1 MGMRLGGMGMRL
13 GGMGMRLGC
22 HGNEATM
29 IYEWDYSGLGTRTVF
44 GTKDYCE
51 LMLNGSLISA
61 LLRKRLIF
69 HWMQIFWMSTKERMV
84 SCSCLI

>member
-1 MGMRLGGMGMRL
+1 MGMRLPFCERPGY
-13 GGMGMRLGC
+13 
-22 HGNEATM
+22 EATM

-44 GTKDYCE
+44 GTKGYCYIK
-51 LMLNGSLISA
+51 LMLNDSLISA

-69 HWMQIFWMSTKERMV
+69 HWMQIFWMSTKERTV